1 MHFMGQQET
10 PSKKNLKKLRNQ
22 LWSLL
27 KSEEYQPLKQSELF
41 KACKIAKKHIPF
53 AKDIITEFLAKDM
66 IEIKNSLIYP
76 AVQKQD
82 PLVTGKI
89 SMHAK
94 GFGFV
99 IPDDLE
105 KHPKDIFIP
114 RSQTL
119 GAIDQDRVQVRIISE
134 GKKDKGPDGA
144 VVAILQRGRESI
156 VGVIYEVVDKNAIAF
171 CPILGENKFLSIP
184 LSKSLPLKQGDRV
197 LLQIKDWSAF
207 PEKPSASV
215 IKIFGNINDAMQDI
229 EVSIYD
235 YKIRKDFPQEAI
247 AEAKK
252 YPKNPTKADL
262 KNRLDLTGLE
272 TFTIDPDTAKDF
284 DDALSLS
291 LDDQGDYHL
300 IVHIADVTS
309 YVTAGSALD
318 KEAHQRGNSTYFPG
332 SCVPMLPEEL
342 SNGLCSLKENVV
354 RLCVSVFMHFD
365 HEGTLK
371 HYDIRRSYIK
381 SQKRFTYKQAKKVLD
396 EQESS
401 IHYPTL
407 KLMEKLALLL
417 QKKRYQRGSVDLSL
431 PELVLK
437 IDQQG
442 NPTGFEIVEYDIT
455 HQLVEE
461 FMLKANEIVAHAL
474 LSRGSSAIFR
484 VHETPGSSET
494 EDFANLA
501 RVFGFKLKKNPTQ
514 KDVQKLFLQ
523 AKNTPYLH
531 ALSVA
536 FIRSMKMAIYSEQNV
551 GHFGLSLEHYCHF
564 TSPIRRYSDLIVHR
578 ILLEGSLSADELKKI
593 ASHCSDTERNSF
605 KAEQSVLSLKKMRFL
620 KKMHEDSPKESLPAM
635 ITKIK
640 PFGLYFEL
648 KGLQIDGFIH
658 VSELGDEY
666 YIYSDKQNSF
676 TGENTGVVYS
686 TGKELLVEIV
696 DVNLLKQEAF
706 WKVIPTGK
714 KIKRKKTTNK

>member
-1 MHFMGQQET
+1 MGKQET
-10 PSKKNLKKLRNQ
+10 PSKKNLKKIRNQ

-27 KSEEYQPLKQSELF
+27 KSEDYQPQKQTELF
-41 KACKIAKKHIPF
+41 KSCKLTKKHHSL
-53 AKDIITEFLAKDM
+53 AKDIITEFLTKNM

-76 AVQKQD
+76 VVKKED
-82 PLVTGKI
+82 PILSGKI

-114 RSQTL
+114 KSQTL

-156 VGVIYEVVDKNAIAF
+156 VGIVFEIIDKTAVIF
-171 CPILGENKFLSIP
+171 CPILGDNKFISVQINKSNSI
-184 LSKSLPLKQGDRV
+184 KQGDRV
-197 LLQIKDWSAF
+197 LLQIKDWSTF
-207 PEKPSASV
+207 PEKPSANILKV
-215 IKIFGNINDAMQDI
+215 FGNIDDASLDI
-229 EVSIYD
+229 EVSIHD
-235 YKIRKDFPQEAI
+235 YKIRKEFPKEAI
-247 AEAKK
+247 EEAKK
-252 YPKNPTKADL
+252 YPKNPTKANL
-262 KNRLDLTGLE
+262 KNRLDLTQVE
-272 TFTIDPDTAKDF
+272 TFTIDPDTAKDY

-291 LDDQGDYHL
+291 LDDKGDYHL

-309 YVTAGSALD
+309 YVTANSALD
-318 KEAHQRGNSTYFPG
+318 HEAHQRGNSTYFPG

-354 RLCVSVFMHFD
+354 RLCVSVFIHFD
-365 HEGTLK
+365 ADGEMK

-396 EQESS
+396 EEEASV
-401 IHYPTL
+401 HFPTL

-417 QKKRYQRGSVDLSL
+417 QKKRHQRGSVDLSM

-437 IDQQG
+437 IDHEG
-442 NPTGFEIVEYDIT
+442 KPTGFEIVEYDIT

-461 FMLKANEIVAHAL
+461 FMLKANEVVAHAL

-484 VHETPGSSET
+484 VHETPGISET

-501 RVFGFKLKKNPTQ
+501 RVFGFQLKKNPTQ
-514 KDVQKLFLQ
+514 KDIQKLFLE
-523 AKNTPYLH
+523 AKTTPYLQ

-536 FIRSMKMAIYSEQNV
+536 FIRSMKMAVYSEQNV

-578 ILLEGSLSADELKKI
+578 ILLESSMTTEELKKI
-593 ASHCSDTERNSF
+593 SSHCSDTERNSF

-620 KKMHEDSPKESLPAM
+620 KQMHEDSPGNCIPAM
-635 ITKIK
+635 ITKVK
-640 PFGLYFEL
+640 PFGVYFEL

-658 VSELGDEY
+658 VSDLGHEY
-666 YIYSDKQNSF
+666 YIYSDKYNSF
-676 TGENTGVVYS
+676 TGETSGVVYS
-686 TGKELLVEIV
+686 TGKELSVQIQHV
-696 DVNLLKQEAF
+696 DLLKQETS
-706 WKVIPTGK
+706 WKVITVAKP
-714 KIKRKKTTNK
+714 KRKKTKN

>member
-1 MHFMGQQET
+1 MGKQET
-10 PSKKNLKKLRNQ
+10 PSKKNLKKIRNQ

-27 KSEEYQPLKQSELF
+27 KSEDYQPQKQNDLF
-41 KACKIAKKHIPF
+41 KACKIAKKHHEF
-53 AKDIITEFLAKDM
+53 AKEFITEFLAEQM
-66 IEIKNSLIYP
+66 IEIKHSLIYP
-76 AVQKQD
+76 NLKKED
-82 PLVTGKI
+82 PVLSGKI

-114 RSQTL
+114 KSQTL
-119 GAIDQDRVQVRIISE
+119 GAIDQDRVSVRITGE
-134 GKKDKGPDGA
+134 GKKNKGPEGA
-144 VVAILQRGRESI
+144 VVAILQRGRDTI
-156 VGVIYEVVDKNAIAF
+156 VGIIYEKDDKQVTTL
-171 CPILGENKFLSIP
+171 CPILGENKFLS
-184 LSKSLPLKQGDRV
+184 LPLPKTPTLKIGDRV
-197 LLQIKDWSAF
+197 LLRIKQWGSSS
-207 PEKPSASV
+207 EKCTADITKV
-215 IKIFGNINDAMQDI
+215 LGNINNASQDI
-229 EVSIYD
+229 EASIYD
-235 YKIRKDFPQEAI
+235 YKIRNDFPLAAI
-247 AEAKK
+247 EEAKK
-252 YPKNPTKADL
+252 YPKNPTKTDL
-262 KNRLDLTGLE
+262 KNRLDLTSQE

-284 DDALSLS
+284 DDALSLT
-291 LDDQGDYHL
+291 LDENEDYHL

-309 YVTAGSALD
+309 YVTEGSALD

-365 HEGTLK
+365 TNGDLK

-396 EQESS
+396 QEEDSP
-401 IHYPTL
+401 HYPTL

-437 IDQQG
+437 IDPEG

-474 LSRGSSAIFR
+474 LSRGSTAIFR
-484 VHETPGSSET
+484 IHESPGTSET

-501 RVFGFKLKKNPTQ
+501 RVFGFKLKKNPSQ
-514 KDVQKLFLQ
+514 VDIQKLFSQ
-523 AKNTPYLH
+523 AKKTPYLH

-578 ILLEGSLSADELKKI
+578 ILFEGAPSAEALKKI

-605 KAEQSVLSLKKMRFL
+605 KAEQSVLSLKKIRYL
-620 KKMHEDSPKESLPAM
+620 KKMHEESDQEILPAM

-640 PFGLYFEL
+640 PFGVYFEL

-658 VSELGDEY
+658 VSELGYEY
-666 YIYSDKQNSF
+666 FIYHDKQNSF
-676 TGENTGVVYS
+676 TGEKTGVNFS
-686 TGKELLVEIV
+686 TGVEFSVQIV
-696 DVNLLKQEAF
+696 DVNLLRQEVN
-706 WKVIPTGK
+706 WKVVYFE
-714 KIKRKKTTNK
+714 KKTKKKKTKK